1 MKTQDQQFR
10 EMMKSYRPD
19 RAPVDF
25 TKKVMAQIHQQSI
38 VKAYE
43 PVFGRWFLPVLGVL
57 FAVFILYALF
67 GANTAANSGEPGLT
81 DMLFSKVP
89 KADLTAVTKTG
100 GQLTGMFSQ
109 LPSVLVFALG
119 AAALLLLLDWFIQRR
134 YKPLAGR

>member
-10 EMMKSYRPD
+10 EMMKSYRPE

-38 VKAYE
+38 VKVYE

-57 FAVFILYALF
+57 FVLFILYALL
-67 GANTAANSGEPGLT
+67 GSDTAASTGKPGLA

-89 KADLTAVTKTG
+89 KADFTAVANAG
-100 GQLTGMFSQ
+100 DQLTGIFGQ
-109 LPSVLVFALG
+109 LPSVLVFALV

-134 YKPLAGR
+134 YKPLTGR